1 MEGFLSGFKLSPKP
15 LQGVTQAAVKR
26 KVVAGVA
33 LKEALVALTSAEG
46 LSSWLGETEKFI
58 SHVGIKFET
67 TVDGEKS
74 KSVITTLDL
83 PKRIVFMVEA
93 LGEFDFAISE
103 KTKAV
108 QVELTVRRA
117 VTPDQQNSWKDSVEQ
132 ILARLEK
139 VLSHG

>member
-15 LQGVTQAAVKR
+15 LQGVTQVIVERKFNAAVPI
-26 KVVAGVA
+26 
-33 LKEALVALTSAEG
+33 KETLISLTSASG
-46 LSSWLGETEKFI
+46 LSSWLGETKEFI

-93 LGEFDFAISE
+93 LGEFDFGISE
-103 KTKAV
+103 NAKIV
-108 QVELTVRRA
+108 QIHVAVRRA
-117 VTPDQQNSWKDSVEQ
+117 VTPDEEIAWKKSIEV
-132 ILARLEK
+132 ILTRLEK
-139 VLSHG
+139 ALGNG

>member
-15 LQGVTQAAVKR
+15 LQGVTQVTLRRKFNAAVPI
-26 KVVAGVA
+26 
-33 LKEALVALTSAEG
+33 KETLISLTSGHG
-46 LSSWLGETEKFI
+46 LSSWLGETDEFI

-93 LGEFDFAISE
+93 LGEFDFGISE
-103 KTKAV
+103 KAKIV
-108 QVELTVRRA
+108 QVNLTVRRA
-117 VTPDQQNSWKDSVEQ
+117 VTPDQEIAWKKAIEL
-132 ILARLEK
+132 ILTRLEK
-139 VLSHG
+139 ALGNG